1 MTGGTTSTH
10 GPTTRHTASEAHG
23 TGAGT
28 GIRIGACLHGG
39 TAGTT
44 HGTGDGATL
53 GITAAIGEDGMIR
66 GTIGDIGDGTT
77 LGTTQDI
84 GECITHGIRIM
95 PDGTEDSAHI
105 GIMATDMVPAAAAAD
120 ISEAGHGTDR
130 ATRPRLIQGY
140 LQTAGQGP
148 QSEEESE
155 QAAVQAEAQ

>member
-1 MTGGTTSTH
+1 MTGGTISIH
-10 GPTTRHTASEAHG
+10 GHTTRHTASEVLG

-28 GIRIGACLHGG
+28 GARIGACLHGD
-39 TAGTT
+39 TAGMT
-44 HGTGDGATL
+44 HGTGVGATH

-66 GTIGDIGDGTT
+66 GTIGATGDGTT
-77 LGTTQDI
+77 LGTTPDI

-95 PDGTEDSAHI
+95 PDGTEDSART
-105 GIMATDMVPAAAAAD
+105 GIMAMDMVPASAAAD

-148 QSEEESE
+148 QSEEEPE

>member
-10 GPTTRHTASEAHG
+10 GHTTLHTASEAHG

-28 GIRIGACLHGG
+28 GARIGACLHGD
-39 TAGTT
+39 TAGMT

-53 GITAAIGEDGMIR
+53 GITAAIG
-66 GTIGDIGDGTT
+66 DGTT
-77 LGTTQDI
+77 LGTTPDI

-105 GIMATDMVPAAAAAD
+105 GIMAMDMARASEAAD
-120 ISEAGHGTDR
+120 ISEAGHGTDH
-130 ATRPRLIQGY
+130 AMKPRLTQGY
-140 LQTAGQGP
+140 SPTAVQEP

-155 QAAVQAEAQ
+155 QAAAQAEAR

>member
-10 GPTTRHTASEAHG
+10 GHTTLHTASEAHG

-28 GIRIGACLHGG
+28 GACIGACLHGG
-39 TAGTT
+39 TVGTT
-44 HGTGDGATL
+44 LGTGDGATL
-53 GITAAIGEDGMIR
+53 GITAAIGEDGMTH
-66 GTIGDIGDGTT
+66 GTIGAIGDGTT
-77 LGTTQDI
+77 LGTTPDI

-105 GIMATDMVPAAAAAD
+105 GIMAMDMVPAAAAAD

-148 QSEEESE
+148 QSEEEPE